1 MLGLRTQSF
10 SPYGKGWGAN
20 TVSPKLYNAFDS
32 KDTRKTASIIAIAE
46 EKLNFINSDQ
56 REYTGYTIKKYTP
69 MSNPDGKDVAEFNGA
84 ANFMIGQYQ
93 DYVVVRYADVLLMAA
108 ELGSANAQSYFD
120 QVRLRAGLTSKAVS
134 AANIMDE
141 RRFEFAFE
149 GIRYWDLLRQGIQTA
164 ANTIAE
170 STTVLNGGVA
180 TSKQIKKEN
189 IIKTR
194 GFQMI
199 PQTQVSLSDGVLIQN
214 EGWK

>member
-1 MLGLRTQSF
+1 
-10 SPYGKGWGAN
+10 
-20 TVSPKLYNAFDS
+20 
-32 KDTRKTASIIAIAE
+32 
-46 EKLNFINSDQ
+46 
-56 REYTGYTIKKYTP
+56 
-69 MSNPDGKDVAEFNGA
+69 
-84 ANFMIGQYQ
+84 MIGQYQ